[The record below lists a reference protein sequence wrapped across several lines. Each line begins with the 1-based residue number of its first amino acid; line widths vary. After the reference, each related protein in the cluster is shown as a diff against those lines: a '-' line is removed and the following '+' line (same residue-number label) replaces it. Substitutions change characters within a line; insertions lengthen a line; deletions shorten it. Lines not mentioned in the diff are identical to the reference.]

1 MILGR
6 DNMHAHMVGHPFS
19 SVCKL
24 SCEGNFY
31 IYFYNFLE
39 YKTYIANMKPHSYDE
54 MLSILFF
61 IQVNILSSLAKE
73 QFDKM
78 LPLFIAK
85 KSLIFI
91 WNTTWGT

>member
-1 MILGR
+1 
-6 DNMHAHMVGHPFS
+6 MHAHMVGHPFS

-24 SCEGNFY
+24 SCEGNFC

-39 YKTYIANMKPHSYDE
+39 YKTYIANMKHHSDDE

-85 KSLIFI
+85 KPLIFI
-91 WNTTWGT
+91 